1 MDKKILK
8 WYETPATEVVDLELE
23 ENVLGLNVV
32 SGSGDDEEEENPIT
46 NPIGDGE

>member
-8 WYETPATEVVDLELE
+8 WYETPATEVIDLELE

-32 SGSGDDEEEENPIT
+32 SGSDEDEEENPIT
-46 NPIGDGE
+46 NPITDGE